1 MKKFG
6 TSVTTRSQRKRQ
18 DENENET
25 KTLRKQVNVHP
36 SNSIQKPVVRKTTQ
50 LKTERRVLKNI
61 SNTTQNFKSPENL
74 QTKEMLGSK
83 TFVVRNALST
93 QV

>member
-25 KTLRKQVNVHP
+25 KPLKKQVSVHP
-36 SNSIQKPVVRKTTQ
+36 SNSIQKPVVRSKATQ

-61 SNTTQNFKSPENL
+61 SNTNFKSQENL
-74 QTKEMLGSK
+74 QSKEILGSK
-83 TFVVRNALST
+83 TFVVRNALR
-93 QV
+93 

>member
-25 KTLRKQVNVHP
+25 KPLKKQVSVHP
-36 SNSIQKPVVRKTTQ
+36 SNSIQKPVVRSKATQ

-61 SNTTQNFKSPENL
+61 SNTQNFKSPENL
-74 QTKEMLGSK
+74 QSKEILGSK
-83 TFVVRNALST
+83 TFVVRNALR
-93 QV
+93 